1 MNYEQ
6 YQAHLELEEE
16 FTAVCRVALK
26 WVLNGR
32 LEESQLLL
40 TLFRD
45 YAGEREKEI
54 ANKISEWVD
63 TLTKLG

>member
-6 YQAHLELEEE
+6 YQAYQELEEE

-26 WVLNGR
+26 WVIDDR
-32 LEESQLLL
+32 IEESELLL

-45 YAGEREKEI
+45 YAGERESEI
-54 ANKISEWVD
+54 FNKLS
-63 TLTKLG
+63 